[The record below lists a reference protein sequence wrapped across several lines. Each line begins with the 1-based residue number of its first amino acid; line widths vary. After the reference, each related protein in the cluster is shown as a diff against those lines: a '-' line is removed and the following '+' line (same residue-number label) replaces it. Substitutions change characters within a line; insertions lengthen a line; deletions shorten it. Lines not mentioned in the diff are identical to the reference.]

1 MVSINWCCCQR
12 DGIKL
17 VEPNDNLAK
26 EYMKSAEE
34 TLLSL
39 KNSNEDSNMWK
50 ATKKYYAEYLAVY
63 SLMMK
68 IGIKCEIHDCTIEL
82 VKFLEEFGL
91 FPLDSY
97 KILTTDKK
105 LRIDNQY
112 YLKNIVINLDYEQ
125 MFNFILT
132 IKEKVNSL
140 SDNEIKKIRE
150 KISKLIA
157 NK

>member
-1 MVSINWCCCQR
+1 MANINWCCGQK

-17 VEPNDNLAK
+17 VEPNDNLAR

-34 TLLSL
+34 TLFSL

-82 VKFLEEFGL
+82 VKFLEKFDL
-91 FPLDSY
+91 FPSDSY
-97 KILTTDKK
+97 RILSADKK

-112 YLKNIVINLDYEQ
+112 YLKNIDVNLDYEQ
-125 MFNFILT
+125 IFNFVLS

-140 SDNEIKKIRE
+140 GVGEIKKIRE
-150 KISKLIA
+150 KVSELISIR
-157 NK
+157 